1 MRRYSVFQRF
11 LSVLFVVFLVAAYG
25 LSAVSA
31 AEPEFQIENGV
42 LLSYSGPGGDIVIPE
57 DVTDVRDRA
66 FGRNPDITS
75 ITYPESIISVN
86 GASGC
91 INLSS
96 VTIPEGALEI
106 GLGAFEGC
114 KSLQSI
120 VIPDSV
126 LRINSLAFRHCSAL
140 TSVHMTSSVHIDGGS
155 THAFEGSPWG
165 AEHVTTLEEPMP
177 TVGNGRWSYDTV
189 EPTGVVTENGDFL
202 MRGSTVVGYTGEG
215 GEITIPDGTRAI
227 DAKAFAGNTTIT
239 GVTMPE
245 SLLMIGKSA
254 FADCTALEQVSPALP
269 DTLRLIL
276 PDAFSG
282 CSSLKAL
289 DLPYAT
295 MVYDGAFA
303 GTVFDKTNGAPYLL
317 PDAFAP
323 TRLYEKAFLDVSSD
337 AWYADT
343 VVRAY
348 ESGIIDGKSETRFDP
363 DGSLT
368 VAEAVKMAAT
378 IHAVGTGKTQD
389 ISPST
394 PWYKTYYDFLGRYS
408 PFQAAQWDDAERQV
422 TRAEFAY
429 LMVCALP
436 AAEMEQYGGGDR
448 PFADLYEPD
457 EGNGPLPYAH
467 YVEELYRA
475 GVISG
480 YPDGLFHPDS
490 TITRAEA
497 TVVLSRLMY
506 PETRLPRTN

>member
-57 DVTDVRDRA
+57 GVTDVRDRA

-215 GEITIPDGTRAI
+215 GDYNSRRH
-227 DAKAFAGNTTIT
+227 AG
-239 GVTMPE
+239 
-245 SLLMIGKSA
+245 
-254 FADCTALEQVSPALP
+254 
-269 DTLRLIL
+269 
-276 PDAFSG
+276 
-282 CSSLKAL
+282 
-289 DLPYAT
+289 
-295 MVYDGAFA
+295 
-303 GTVFDKTNGAPYLL
+303 
-317 PDAFAP
+317 
-323 TRLYEKAFLDVSSD
+323 
-337 AWYADT
+337 
-343 VVRAY
+343 
-348 ESGIIDGKSETRFDP
+348 
-363 DGSLT
+363 
-368 VAEAVKMAAT
+368 
-378 IHAVGTGKTQD
+378 H
-389 ISPST
+389 
-394 PWYKTYYDFLGRYS
+394 
-408 PFQAAQWDDAERQV
+408 
-422 TRAEFAY
+422 
-429 LMVCALP
+429 
-436 AAEMEQYGGGDR
+436 
-448 PFADLYEPD
+448 
-457 EGNGPLPYAH
+457 
-467 YVEELYRA
+467 
-475 GVISG
+475 
-480 YPDGLFHPDS
+480 
-490 TITRAEA
+490 
-497 TVVLSRLMY
+497 
-506 PETRLPRTN
+506 